1 MNKIVQKFS
10 SGFTLVEAL
19 IGAIML
25 SFVLA
30 VFSDYFLQRIKDARD
45 TELHSAMQSIC
56 ATTNKA
62 LASAYS
68 ISMKNTMESLAESG
82 ALSDFT
88 VILSEDALEE
98 CYLLALTHFKDFI
111 YAPMSGNT
119 GGGDDPWERNTRGAF
134 PISQDAGLLS
144 DSGNP
149 RYINVIFLIV
159 PHNETGTPDFADT
172 RESQTPSYAW
182 DFEYKN
188 SALSLTFRL
197 YHTLVVTIHT
207 DKSGLDL
214 SGGFPALSAYI
225 NNATLPPDCISMLLH
240 TECYVIGFDND
251 IPPATHTS
259 SIRFP
264 YTAKLISRFR

>member
-1 MNKIVQKFS
+1 MNRIEYKFCR
-10 SGFTLVEAL
+10 GFTLVEAL

-30 VFSDYFLQRIKDARD
+30 VFSDYFLGRIRDARN

-68 ISMKNTMESLAESG
+68 VSMKNTIDSLIESG
-82 ALSDFT
+82 SLSNFT
-88 VILSEDALEE
+88 VILSEAALEE
-98 CYLLALTHFKDFI
+98 CYLMTLTHFKDVI

-119 GGGDDPWERNTRGAF
+119 SGGDDPWGRDTRGAA

-144 DSGNP
+144 NSGNS
-149 RYINVIFLIV
+149 RYVNVIFLV
-159 PHNETGTPDFADT
+159 LPHNETSAPNFADT

-188 SALSLTFRL
+188 SALSLTFRM

-214 SGGFPALSAYI
+214 SGGFPALSSYI
-225 NNATLPPDCISMLLH
+225 NNATLPPDCVSMLLH
-240 TECYVIGFDND
+240 TECYAIGFDND
-251 IPPATHTS
+251 IPPAIHTS
-259 SIRFP
+259 AIQSP